1 MSHKRI
7 ELHEL
12 NRYNVRRVITDAAR
26 LGYSRREKNCTLLS
40 QFAEI
45 QFSVGRQNIKAG
57 CTKIANVSQF
67 WKDFMELYQMGVC
80 HCSIYP
86 IQLQLHLLQQS
97 LSSMGCFSETSEPA
111 FWHSPL
117 RNKKKWYSRWNSIR
131 QKLPLEDISWKSHR
145 KHKKNLSIL
154 ICILYL
160 TIVTEY
166 FIANT
171 HKLNFD
177 SSYPLHYNL

>member
-1 MSHKRI
+1 MFITYWTVGMSRKRI

-12 NRYNVRRVITDAAR
+12 NRYNVRRLITDAAR
-26 LGYSRREKNCTLLS
+26 LGYSRRKKKLY
-40 QFAEI
+40 FAVTVCWNTVFCRASEY
-45 QFSVGRQNIKAG
+45 QSRLH
-57 CTKIANVSQF
+57 KIANVSQS

-86 IQLQLHLLQQS
+86 IQLHLHLLQQS

-131 QKLPLEDISWKSHR
+131 QKLQLEDISW
-145 KHKKNLSIL
+145 N
-154 ICILYL
+154 
-160 TIVTEY
+160 
-166 FIANT
+166 
-171 HKLNFD
+171 
-177 SSYPLHYNL
+177 